1 MIVPLYKEGDRES
14 ATNYRGITLLSNV
27 GKIFA
32 GILERRLASWC
43 EQKKIFEQEQAGF
56 RKGRTTTD
64 QIFTL
69 AEIIHRRKKEKKPT
83 FCCFLDIKKAYD
95 TVWREGL
102 WSKLA
107 EVGVNGKMLLTIR
120 SMYDGVKSSVIVNG
134 RLTAWFDIDI
144 GLRQGC
150 VLSPLLFLIFVN
162 DLIKE
167 FKKSDTGVL
176 LGEVRINN
184 LAFADDIVL
193 TANDEDFK
201 N

>member
-1 MIVPLYKEGDRES
+1 
-14 ATNYRGITLLSNV
+14 
-27 GKIFA
+27 
-32 GILERRLASWC
+32 
-43 EQKKIFEQEQAGF
+43 
-56 RKGRTTTD
+56 
-64 QIFTL
+64 
-69 AEIIHRRKKEKKPT
+69 
-83 FCCFLDIKKAYD
+83 
-95 TVWREGL
+95 
-102 WSKLA
+102 
-107 EVGVNGKMLLTIR
+107 MLLTIR

-176 LGEVRINN
+176 VGEVRINN

-193 TANDEDFK
+193 TANDEDELQELVTIAENYAQAWKFAFNTK
-201 N
+201 KCKIMVFNGRKKKPKIFLEGERLEIVNAYKYLGVWFDTKLDWKLHKETILAKAKRRAYTMVGFGACKILPVKASTSGRC